1 MYGPLEYVLFQFE
14 DDRFIGEILP
24 ALIEINQQGC
34 VRVVDLV
41 FISKDE
47 RGNLEIVEI
56 SDLAE
61 EDEAAFDPLIN
72 EYFGALTDEDAAM
85 AADDL
90 PENTDAAV
98 VLFEHR
104 WAIGLQQALFTAG
117 GLVLDSAY
125 INPQTQSEV
134 ILETKQMEVDDVR

>member
-1 MYGPLEYVLFQFE
+1 MYGPLEYVLFRFD
-14 DDRFIGEILP
+14 DDRFVDEILP

-72 EYFGALTDEDAAM
+72 EYFGSLTDEDAAM

-98 VLFEHR
+98 VLFEHL